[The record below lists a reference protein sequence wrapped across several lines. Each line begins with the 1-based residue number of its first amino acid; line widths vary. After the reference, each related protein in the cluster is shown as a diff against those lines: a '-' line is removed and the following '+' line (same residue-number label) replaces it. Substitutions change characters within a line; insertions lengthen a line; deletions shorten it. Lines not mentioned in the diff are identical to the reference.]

1 MDSVGV
7 ARLEREYDVEIEWV
21 PFELH
26 PEIPPEGR
34 LREEVLPAAYMARA
48 QEGVNR
54 LAATVGLTLRLHERL
69 INSRPALQAAEFAR
83 EQGRFE
89 AMHEELMKA
98 YWDEGRDVSDMAVLR
113 DIAARAGVDIDGME
127 VAVTEDRFGD
137 YLDARRSEAEDLGI
151 NGIPAHVIAD
161 RYLVMGAQPYDLFE
175 RVMAKIAVPRRDAPA
190 RSES

>member
-1 MDSVGV
+1 M
-7 ARLEREYDVEIEWV
+7 

-34 LREEVLPAAYMARA
+34 PRNEVLPAAYMARA

-54 LAATVGLTLRLHERL
+54 MGAAVGLHLALHERL

-83 EQGRFE
+83 EQGRFD
-89 AMHEELMKA
+89 AMHNELFKA
-98 YWDEGRDVSDMAVLR
+98 YWHEGKDVSDIAVLR
-113 DIAARAGVDIDGME
+113 EVASTAGVDVPGME
-127 VAVTEDRFGD
+127 AAIASDRFGD
-137 YLDARRSEAEDLGI
+137 YLDARRAEAEELGI

-175 RVMAKIAVPRRDAPA
+175 RVMAKVGVPKRADNSPPPLAG
-190 RSES
+190 EGQGGG

>member
-1 MDSVGV
+1 
-7 ARLEREYDVEIEWV
+7 V

-34 LREEVLPAAYMARA
+34 PRDEVLPAAYMAKA

-54 LAATVGLTLRLHERL
+54 LATSVGLQLKLHERL

-89 AMHEELMKA
+89 PMHRELMKA
-98 YWDEGRDVSDMAVLR
+98 YWDEGLDVSDMVVLR
-113 DIAARAGVDIDGME
+113 EVATRAGVDVAGME
-127 VAVTEDRFGD
+127 AAIEENRFGD
-137 YLDARRSEAEDLGI
+137 YLDARRHEAEELGI

-161 RYLVMGAQPYDLFE
+161 KYLVMGAQPYDLFE
-175 RVMAKIAVPRRDAPA
+175 RVMAKLDVPRRDAGK
-190 RSES
+190 